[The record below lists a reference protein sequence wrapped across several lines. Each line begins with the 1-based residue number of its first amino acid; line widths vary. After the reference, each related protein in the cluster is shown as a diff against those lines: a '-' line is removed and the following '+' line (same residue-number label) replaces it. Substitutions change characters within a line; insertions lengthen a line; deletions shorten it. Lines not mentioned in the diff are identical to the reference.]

1 MKRPSAVLLCA
12 FCEAI
17 RAIEGNMPDDDKRN
31 GGRHED
37 GGTGLVWVIQ

>member
-1 MKRPSAVLLCA
+1 MKRASAVLVRALR
-12 FCEAI
+12 EAI
-17 RAIEGNMPDDDKRN
+17 QASEGNMPDDDRRS